1 MKVSNQWCVL
11 PILQTIISESYLQ
24 NKIQEITKKQLG
36 EKKAPHNSQ
45 NENCNFISYTV

>member
-1 MKVSNQWCVL
+1 MKVSNQWCML

-36 EKKAPHNSQ
+36 EKKKKSSTQ
-45 NENCNFISYTV
+45 LSK